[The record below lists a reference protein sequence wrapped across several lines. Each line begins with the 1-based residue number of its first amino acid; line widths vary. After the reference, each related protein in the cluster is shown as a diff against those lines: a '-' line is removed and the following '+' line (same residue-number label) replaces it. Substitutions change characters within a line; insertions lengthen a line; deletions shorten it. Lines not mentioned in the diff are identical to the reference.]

1 MSRTVPLIDI
11 PKAAVRFAYVID
23 LYTGPGSFF
32 FTVNDFIATVIQLS
46 RGVRKNVNILL
57 MA

>member
-32 FTVNDFIATVIQLS
+32 TVNDFIATVIQLS